1 MKKIYKLLW
10 LIAIMFMIMPSAIAQ
25 TPSDFGTTG
34 DTSNNPDDSPQNPI
48 DGCLIVLLLSGVGL
62 AFIKHREKV
71 KS

>member
-1 MKKIYKLLW
+1 
-10 LIAIMFMIMPSAIAQ
+10 MPSAIAQ